1 MQNLFPKIV
10 LGVLL
15 LLQGVGLTV
24 ARAQSTNWD
33 AMLENSQWY
42 VPSENLLAY
51 ITPGTNLTSTLP
63 FADQT
68 TWDITNSVHGIFN
81 GLTALT
87 GTIGTN
93 VITQSSNTILDGV
106 ITDSGQVRMRFT
118 ATNGAVTT
126 GIGQERTING
136 TNTVEMQM
144 ITGSGGASG
153 TYITHWAYMLPYTN
167 GVVPPTTLPTNPVL
181 LSTNWNWMQGT
192 TWNLQNQD
200 LFGTNTS
207 GLFSVSNYL
216 NGYFWGSGTGPA
228 GGSIG
233 DFTLIG
239 SATPE
244 GNILFNVLDSSN
256 DVLTSLTGM
265 ISGEGES
272 GVMGLRTYTFE
283 TNGSYAGSAS
293 VIAVP
298 EPGITSLL
306 GLGGL
311 TLLMACRRSSPG

>member
-1 MQNLFPKIV
+1 MSKRIFLSKIALSLFLV
-10 LGVLL
+10 LQAVVL
-15 LLQGVGLTV
+15 TE

-68 TWDITNSVHGIFN
+68 TWDITNSVNGVFA

-93 VITQSSNTILDGV
+93 VIMQSSNTMLDGV
-106 ITDSGQVRMRFT
+106 ITDSGQVRIRFT

-126 GIGQERTING
+126 GIGQERTISG
-136 TNTVEMQM
+136 TNTIEMQM
-144 ITGSGGASG
+144 ITGDGG

-167 GVVPPTTLPTNPVL
+167 GVIPPTTLPTNPVL
-181 LSTNWNWMQGT
+181 LSTNWSWMQGT

-207 GLFSVSNYL
+207 GVFSISSYL
-216 NGYFWGSGTGPA
+216 NGYFWGSGTGPE

-233 DFTLIG
+233 AFTLIG

-256 DVLTSLTGM
+256 NVLTSLTGM
-265 ISGEGES
+265 ISGEGAS
-272 GVMGLRTYTFE
+272 GVMGLRTYTFD
-283 TNGSYAGSAS
+283 TNGSYVGSAS
-293 VIAVP
+293 VLAVP
-298 EPGITSLL
+298 EPGIWSLFGLGSFSLL
-306 GLGGL
+306 LIY
-311 TLLMACRRSSPG
+311 CRKLEG

>member
-1 MQNLFPKIV
+1 M
-10 LGVLL
+10 
-15 LLQGVGLTV
+15 
-24 ARAQSTNWD
+24 RAQSTNWD

-51 ITPGTNLTSTLP
+51 ITPGTNLSSALP

-68 TWDITNSVHGIFN
+68 TWDITNSMNGVFE

-106 ITDSGQVRMRFT
+106 ITDNGEVRIRFS

-126 GIGQERTING
+126 GIGQEITISG
-136 TNTVEMQM
+136 TNTIEMQM
-144 ITGSGGASG
+144 ITGDGGASG
-153 TYITHWAYMLPYTN
+153 TYITHWAYMLPYSN
-167 GVVPPTTLPTNPVL
+167 GVIPPTTLPTNPVL
-181 LSTNWNWMQGT
+181 LSTNWSWMQGT

-207 GLFSVSNYL
+207 GIFSISNYL

-228 GGSIG
+228 GGSVG
-233 DFTLIG
+233 AFTLIG

-244 GNILFNVLDSSN
+244 GNVLFNVLDSSN

-265 ISGEGES
+265 ISGEGTN
-272 GVMGLRTYTFE
+272 GIMGLRTYTFD
-283 TNGSYAGSAS
+283 TNGAYAGSAS
-293 VIAVP
+293 VLAVP
-298 EPGITSLL
+298 EPGICSLL
-306 GLGGL
+306 RLGAL
-311 TLLMACRRSSPG
+311 AFLMICFKKVGRRVHRIFPSA